1 MKPDENNRAEVMKN
15 MSKEEPM
22 ESEGSECS
30 GFGIELL
37 MYHALNAVKVCFLQ
51 YNLLDCKEYEEAVKY
66 KAALDAFAEVVEDIY
81 DYENYGFFST
91 TVHVK
96 KSGLPCNIR
105 CGCDREWSLEPYLD
119 GQQKPRF
126 AEVIRFEN
134 RRGREPGYDRRNDLC
149 MTISDTPEILEGRD
163 KCVLSDDEIRRI
175 KDFVITNREAIL
187 AHARGETDS
196 CEFQEACRKN
206 GSPL

>member
-1 MKPDENNRAEVMKN
+1 
-15 MSKEEPM
+15 MSEED
-22 ESEGSECS
+22 GDYQHRI
-30 GFGIELL
+30 GIELL
-37 MYHALNAVKVCFLQ
+37 MYHAMNAVKVCRLQ

-66 KAALDAFAEVVEDIY
+66 KAALDAFAGVVEDIY

-96 KSGLPCNIR
+96 ESGLPCNIR
-105 CGCDREWSLEPYLD
+105 CGCEREWILEPYLD
-119 GQQKPRF
+119 EQQKPRF

-134 RRGREPGYDRRNDLC
+134 RRGRDTGYDRRNDLC

-175 KDFVITNREAIL
+175 KDFVIMNRDVVL
-187 AHARGETDS
+187 AHVTKMAAFILSFRAPSAAT
-196 CEFQEACRKN
+196 
-206 GSPL
+206 